1 MRFPAPAALAVWL
14 LAGCAGGGSMNTML
28 TAASPSPVPDVF
40 ACARQQVKAL
50 DFDQTSLDV
59 KDFRLTAKR
68 YDEKVTRPDVRFHRL
83 VDRLEIEAAPA
94 ADGGALTKLTVTART
109 FADVSTHRG
118 PTEEQERP
126 SETVRNAAQKIVER
140 CGGEVAPAPDAG

>member
-1 MRFPAPAALAVWL
+1 MRVPALLVTLSL
-14 LAGCAGGGSMNTML
+14 LAACGAATMESTL

-59 KDFRLTAKR
+59 KDYRLTARR

-83 VDRLEIEAAPA
+83 VDRLEIEAVPA
-94 ADGGALTKLTVTART
+94 SESGALTKLSVTART

-118 PTEEQERP
+118 PTEEQERA
-126 SETVRNAAQKIVER
+126 SETVRTAAQKIVER

>member
-1 MRFPAPAALAVWL
+1 MRFPASLVTL
-14 LAGCAGGGSMNTML
+14 GVLAGCASGSMDSTL

-40 ACARQQVKAL
+40 ACAKQQVKAL

-59 KDFRLTAKR
+59 KDYRLTAKR
-68 YDEKVTRPDVRFHRL
+68 YDETVTRPDVRFHRL
-83 VDRLEIEAAPA
+83 VNRLEIEAVPA
-94 ADGGALTKLTVTART
+94 SESGALTKLTVTART
-109 FADVSTHRG
+109 FADLATHRG

>member
-1 MRFPAPAALAVWL
+1 MRVTALLVTLCL
-14 LAGCAGGGSMNTML
+14 LAGCGTATMESTL

-59 KDFRLTAKR
+59 KDYRLTARR

-83 VDRLEIEAAPA
+83 VDRLEIEAVPA
-94 ADGGALTKLTVTART
+94 SESGALTKLSVTART

-118 PTEEQERP
+118 PTEEQERA
-126 SETVRNAAQKIVER
+126 SETVRTAAQKIVER

>member
-1 MRFPAPAALAVWL
+1 MRFSAPLATVWVI
-14 LAGCAGGGSMNTML
+14 AGCVGASMDSTVS
-28 TAASPSPVPDVF
+28 AASPSPVPDVF
-40 ACARQQVKAL
+40 ACTRQQVKTL

-59 KDFRLTAKR
+59 KDYRVTAKR
-68 YDEKVTRPDVRFHRL
+68 YDESVTRPDVRFRRL
-83 VDRLEIEAAPA
+83 VDRLEIEAVPA
-94 ADGGALTKLTVTART
+94 SGGGALTQLTVTART
-109 FADVSTHRG
+109 FAELATQRG